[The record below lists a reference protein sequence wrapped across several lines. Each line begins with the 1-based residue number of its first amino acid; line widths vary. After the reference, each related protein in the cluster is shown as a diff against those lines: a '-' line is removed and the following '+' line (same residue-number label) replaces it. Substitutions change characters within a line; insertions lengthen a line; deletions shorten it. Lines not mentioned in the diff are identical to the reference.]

1 MFSIV
6 QLVLKQL
13 PVTYTMIWK
22 IIFVIYIYIYLYMK
36 KTWEKFFKSITE
48 TSFFVQIIKILF
60 SIMYELGSETLL
72 G

>member
-1 MFSIV
+1 
-6 QLVLKQL
+6 
-13 PVTYTMIWK
+13 
-22 IIFVIYIYIYLYMK
+22 MK